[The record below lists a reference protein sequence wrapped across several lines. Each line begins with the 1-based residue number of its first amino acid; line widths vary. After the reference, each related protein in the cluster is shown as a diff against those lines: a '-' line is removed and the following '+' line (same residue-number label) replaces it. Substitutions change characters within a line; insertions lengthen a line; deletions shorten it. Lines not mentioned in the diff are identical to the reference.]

1 MRIGQYANLVPASG
15 SSPLQTPQLRAPFP
29 QIFTLQLPCAL
40 GTVLADSSPL
50 TWLPLYH
57 LVLGSHLI
65 SLWLQLGF
73 PEADQPPDR
82 GFSVSCP
89 CVGWSQEAHQER
101 GGAGAFPLGQL
112 GQSPD
117 DYFPIPM
124 HHRPRESSQ
133 MGGLDAHDGRS
144 TSVFSHQLPG
154 HFFTYRRHP
163 TNVCRRKEGRNEE
176 KMGGRRKAGKV
187 RGA

>member
-1 MRIGQYANLVPASG
+1 M
-15 SSPLQTPQLRAPFP
+15 QTPQLRAPVP
-29 QIFTLQLPCAL
+29 QIFTLKLLCAL

-117 DYFPIPM
+117 HYFPSPM

-144 TSVFSHQLPG
+144 TSVFSHSFLDISSLIEGIPQMFVEG
-154 HFFTYRRHP
+154 KKEEMKRRW
-163 TNVCRRKEGRNEE
+163 EG
-176 KMGGRRKAGKV
+176 GGRQGRSGEPKEEQ
-187 RGA
+187 RQI